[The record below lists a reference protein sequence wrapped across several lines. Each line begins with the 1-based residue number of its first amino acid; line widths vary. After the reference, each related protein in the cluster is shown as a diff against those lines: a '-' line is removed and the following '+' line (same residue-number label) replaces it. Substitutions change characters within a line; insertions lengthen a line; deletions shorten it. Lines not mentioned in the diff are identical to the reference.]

1 MPSSSL
7 YASYALF
14 YPNVYF
20 FWQIF
25 AMPVFDMMETVLVKK
40 LHFPPGLA
48 LRLIARSTYV
58 GNVTHLSSRLNS
70 QLIVSSQ
77 FSFLT
82 LKYVLQISAEQM
94 DAKLLMQHS
103 RRS

>member
-1 MPSSSL
+1 MLAMVSC
-7 YASYALF
+7 F

-70 QLIVSSQ
+70 QLIFSSQ
-77 FSFLT
+77 FSVLT
-82 LKYVLQISAEQM
+82 LEYCTSLLNKWMLN
-94 DAKLLMQHS
+94 KLLMQRS

>member
-48 LRLIARSTYV
+48 LIYQV
-58 GNVTHLSSRLNS
+58 V
-70 QLIVSSQ
+70 
-77 FSFLT
+77 
-82 LKYVLQISAEQM
+82 
-94 DAKLLMQHS
+94 
-103 RRS
+103 

>member
-70 QLIVSSQ
+70 QLIFSSQ
-77 FSFLT
+77 FSVLT
-82 LKYVLQISAEQM
+82 LKYCKSLLNKWM
-94 DAKLLMQHS
+94 LNKLLMQRS